1 MAKIDAYNYSLLG
14 FVECPSSHDFVYM
27 SNTRQIAVYR
37 LEEDAEEFD
46 AKKGDIL
53 LGGGRGE
60 AQILR
65 IAMPEMTHWM
75 NDELEK
81 VENPETIIYSKWTP
95 TFSYI
100 IGEGFVKIG
109 WKPEEKDLDIWL
121 AEKVMQDFVLNPI
134 KYTPLEAFKQYLSTY
149 FSSSNIEEYFTLGGN
164 FELRF
169 ELGGDLPNG
178 SGLRIE
184 QAMNRAC
191 RLFNEFFPNKNAEI
205 WILAYEDLN
214 PYFDDTLNQYFPSL
228 LKSSNLECYEEI
240 ELACHSGSF
249 DRDENG
255 NSVPRFYDAKL
266 IIAKLKIEHLP
277 IEAIFSGIASFE
289 MGITPCL
296 PQEIYFYEVDTDK
309 AFRMYDDRG
318 CYLWANGKNKLES
331 LFHSYFDWIPEYH
344 LEEIKNQF

>member
-1 MAKIDAYNYSLLG
+1 MAQIDAYNYSLLG

-37 LEEDAEEFD
+37 LEEDAEEFN

-75 NDELEK
+75 NDELAK
-81 VENPETIIYSKWTP
+81 VENPETIIYSTWTS

-109 WKPEEKDLDIWL
+109 WKPEDKELEIWL

-134 KYTPLEAFKQYLSTY
+134 KNSPFEAFKRHLSTY
-149 FSSSNIEEYFTLGGN
+149 FPSSNIIEYFTLGGN

-178 SGLRIE
+178 SKQRIE
-184 QAMNRAC
+184 QATNRAC
-191 RLFNEFFPNKNAEI
+191 TVFNEFFLNPNAEI
-205 WILAYEDLN
+205 WLLAYEDLN
-214 PYFDDTLNQYFPSL
+214 PYFDETLNQYLPAL
-228 LKSSNLECYEEI
+228 LKSSKLKCYEEI
-240 ELACHSGSF
+240 ELSCHSGSF
-249 DRDENG
+249 EYDEND

-266 IIAKLKIEHLP
+266 IAAKVKIENLP
-277 IEAIFSGIASFE
+277 IKDLCKGIASFE
-289 MGITPCL
+289 MGKMPCI
-296 PQEIYFYEVDTDK
+296 PQELYFYHAESDK

-318 CYLWANGKNKLES
+318 CYLWSNDKIKLKS
-331 LFHSYFDWIPEYH
+331 MFHAYFEWIPEYY
-344 LEEIKNQF
+344 LQEIKDQF

>member
-1 MAKIDAYNYSLLG
+1 MAQIDTYKYSLLG

-27 SNTRQIAVYR
+27 SNTRQIPVYR
-37 LEEDAEEFD
+37 LEEDAEDFD

-65 IAMPEMTHWM
+65 IAMPEMIHRM
-75 NDELEK
+75 NDEVEK
-81 VENPETIIYSKWTP
+81 VETPESIICPIWTP
-95 TFSYI
+95 TFSYL
-100 IGEGFVKIG
+100 IGEGFTKIG
-109 WKPEEKDLDIWL
+109 WKPEEKELEVWL

-134 KYTPLEAFKQYLSTY
+134 KNSPFEAFKQQLVTY
-149 FSSSNIEEYFTLGGN
+149 FPSGNIVESFTLGGN

-178 SGLRIE
+178 SKQRIE
-184 QAMNRAC
+184 QATNRAC

-205 WILAYEDLN
+205 WLLAYEDLN
-214 PYFDDTLNQYFPSL
+214 PYFDETLNQYLPAL
-228 LKSSNLECYEEI
+228 LKSSKLECYEEI
-240 ELACHSGSF
+240 ELSCHSGSF
-249 DRDENG
+249 EYDENG
-255 NSVPRFYDAKL
+255 HSVPRFYDAKL
-266 IIAKLKIEHLP
+266 LISKLKIENLP

-289 MGITPCL
+289 MGSSPCL

-309 AFRMYDDRG
+309 SFRMYDDRG
-318 CYLWANGKNKLES
+318 CYLWANEKNKLES
-331 LFHSYFDWIPEYH
+331 LFHSYFEWIPEYH

>member
-1 MAKIDAYNYSLLG
+1 MAQIDAYNYSRLG

-27 SNTRQIAVYR
+27 SNTRQIAVYK

-65 IAMPEMTHWM
+65 IAMPEMLHWM

-81 VENPETIIYSKWTP
+81 VENPESIIYTIWTP
-95 TFSYI
+95 TFCYLM
-100 IGEGFVKIG
+100 GEGFTKTG
-109 WKPEEKDLDIWL
+109 WKPEEKELEVWL

-134 KYTPLEAFKQYLSTY
+134 KNSPFEAFNEHLVTY
-149 FSSSNIEEYFTLGGN
+149 FPSSNIVEPFTLGGN

-178 SGLRIE
+178 SKQRIE
-184 QAMNRAC
+184 LAMNRAC
-191 RLFNEFFPNKNAEI
+191 TIFNEFFSNQNAEI
-205 WILAYEDLN
+205 WLLAYEDLN
-214 PYFDDTLNQYFPSL
+214 PYFDKTLNQYLPSL
-228 LKSSNLECYEEI
+228 LKSSKLECYEEI
-240 ELACHSGSF
+240 ELSCHSGSS
-249 DRDENG
+249 DYDEND
-255 NSVPRFYDAKL
+255 NSVPRFYEAKL
-266 IIAKLKIEHLP
+266 IVAKIKTENVP
-277 IEAIFSGIASFE
+277 IEELLRGIASFE
-289 MGITPCL
+289 MGHEPCIS
-296 PQEIYFYEVDTDK
+296 QEIYFYEADTDK

-331 LFHSYFDWIPEYH
+331 LFHSYFDWIPVCH